1 MGRCWVGRGYLW
13 SFTEFSA
20 DPVLFSAFITDCNA
34 TITSAASDAGFGD
47 IANTEKDLDI
57 IQKKKKRKGGKKKTP
72 PTTTK
77 KTWMIS
83 EY

>member
-1 MGRCWVGRGYLW
+1 MW

-34 TITSAASDAGFGD
+34 SITSAASDAGFGD

-57 IQKKKKRKGGKKKTP
+57 IQKKKKKRKGGKKKTP
-72 PTTTK
+72 PPTK
-77 KTWMIS
+77 KNWMIS

>member
-34 TITSAASDAGFGD
+34 SITSAASDAGFGD

-57 IQKKKKRKGGKKKTP
+57 IQKKKKKRKGGKKKIP
-72 PTTTK
+72 KKKK
-77 KTWMIS
+77 KTLDDL
-83 EY
+83 

>member
-34 TITSAASDAGFGD
+34 SITSAASDAGFGD

-57 IQKKKKRKGGKKKTP
+57 IQKKKRKEKEEKRKHQQQQQKKP
-72 PTTTK
+72 G
-77 KTWMIS
+77 
-83 EY
+83 

>member
-34 TITSAASDAGFGD
+34 SITSAASDAGFGD

-57 IQKKKKRKGGKKKTP
+57 IQKKKKEKKRRKKENTTTNKKKLDDL
-72 PTTTK
+72 
-77 KTWMIS
+77 
-83 EY
+83 